1 MHDSPTSYQAH
12 DRLAVSVSNR
22 QMRHLVDEPQLVSA
36 VQSVFS
42 DSDFS
47 SSNVSVAI
55 VDDATMHELNSR
67 YLDHDWPT
75 DVLSFVLEDDGD
87 HLEGEI
93 VVSADTAAASAAEI
107 GWPSAAELLLYVIHG
122 ALHLVGYRDK
132 SPAGQREMRAAEARY
147 LRQFGLEQP
156 RALRDSRHA
165 SRTSRRPARRGAKL
179 R

>member
-1 MHDSPTSYQAH
+1 MHDSPTSYQAQ
-12 DRLAVSVSNR
+12 DQFAVSVSNR
-22 QMRHLVDEPQLVSA
+22 QSRHAVDERQLITA
-36 VQSVFS
+36 VRYVLNA
-42 DSDFS
+42 SDFS
-47 SSNVSVAI
+47 SANVSVAI
-55 VDDATMHELNSR
+55 VDDGTVHQLNCR

-93 VVSADTAAASAAEI
+93 VVSADTADATAAEI

-132 SPAGQREMRAAEARY
+132 SPGEKRKMQAAEARI
-147 LRQFGLEQP
+147 LRQFALEQP
-156 RALRDSRHA
+156 RAVSDSRDA
-165 SRTSRRPARRGAKL
+165 NRTSRRPARRGAKL

>member
-1 MHDSPTSYQAH
+1 MHDSPTPYQAQ
-12 DRLAVSVSNR
+12 DQFAVSVANR
-22 QMRHLVDEPQLVSA
+22 QSRHAVNETELLAA

-55 VDDATMHELNSR
+55 VDDATMHELNRR

-87 HLEGEI
+87 RLDGEI

-132 SPAGQREMRAAEARY
+132 SPSEEREMRAAEARY

-156 RALRDSRHA
+156 RASSDSRHA

>member
-1 MHDSPTSYQAH
+1 MHDSLTSHKAQ
-12 DRLAVSVSNR
+12 DQFAVSISNR
-22 QMRHLVDEPQLVSA
+22 QSRHA
-36 VQSVFS
+36 VNESELIAAVHSVLNG
-42 DSDFS
+42 SDFS
-47 SSNVSVAI
+47 SANVSVAI
-55 VDDATMHELNSR
+55 VDDETIHELNCR

-93 VVSADTAAASAAEI
+93 VVSADTATASAAQI
-107 GWPSAAELLLYVIHG
+107 GWPSAAELLLYVVHG

-132 SPAGQREMRAAEARY
+132 SAADKRRMQAAEARI

-156 RALRDSRHA
+156 RALSDSRHA